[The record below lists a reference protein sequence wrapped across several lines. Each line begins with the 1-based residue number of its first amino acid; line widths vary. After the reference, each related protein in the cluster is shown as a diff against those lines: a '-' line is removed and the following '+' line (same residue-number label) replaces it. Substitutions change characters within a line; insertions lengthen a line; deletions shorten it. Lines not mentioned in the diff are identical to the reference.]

1 MAKIRIVNV
10 MFYGFNGI
18 YEYEREQG
26 QKFYFDVEL
35 VTKSD
40 DDAEKDDASAAIDPA
55 AIYEVVQKAITDKRF
70 MLLQALGAYI
80 GDKLIQKFSNV
91 AEVTTT
97 IRKPNVPIAGPIDYV
112 EVEITRKAKD

>member
-1 MAKIRIVNV
+1 MAKIRISNV
-10 MFYGFNGI
+10 MFYGFIGI

-35 VTKSD
+35 VTKD
-40 DDAEKDDASAAIDPA
+40 DTAAEQDNPNATVDTAAVYDVI
-55 AIYEVVQKAITDKRF
+55 KRAITDKRF
-70 MLLQALGAYI
+70 MLLEALGVYI
-80 GDKLIQKFSNV
+80 GDKLLKRFSNV

-112 EVEITRKAKD
+112 EVEVTRRAQ